1 MSEASRIAFSYEAV
15 PLLADS
21 KLADGKN
28 ATPTTGSILAHSE
41 VEALGLLREQ
51 GLRPISL
58 KAPAGDSRNTATIN
72 QTQRITGGR
81 ITAQEQVLV
90 MRELATLLRAGI
102 TLIDAVTSLAASRPN
117 TRMGAALHAMTRTLN
132 AGGTFVDALEASKIK
147 FPVYVS
153 QLAQTGEVTGKL
165 ASCLQDAAKQME
177 YEANTRKELI
187 NALLY
192 PAVLVVAGITA
203 VLIIFMFVVPK
214 FATLIQ
220 GSRAAKV
227 PDISLWVINAGVFFK
242 ANWVAVVIG
251 VALFCIVLGASL
263 KDAEARTIWLA
274 RLSRLP
280 LIGPVLIE
288 GELGRWATML
298 GILLTN
304 RVPILTALD
313 LASSGLRFANQR
325 RLMDLV
331 SREVRGGAT
340 LADTLAK
347 YRALNPTGLNLIRV
361 GEKSGELAAM
371 TVTLGELFSDAG
383 RTRLQR
389 LTTLIGPVAILLIT
403 VCIGFLMAAVMLAV
417 TSIAPT

>member
-1 MSEASRIAFSYEAV
+1 MSEISRIAFNYEAV
-15 PLLADS
+15 PLLADD
-21 KLADGKN
+21 KTTA
-28 ATPTTGSILAHSE
+28 PTTGSILAHSE

-58 KAPAGDSRNTATIN
+58 KAPAGDSRNTAMTS
-72 QTQRITGGR
+72 QAKRITGGR

-192 PAVLVVAGITA
+192 PAVLVVAGIAA

-251 VALFCIVLGASL
+251 VVLFCILLGTSL
-263 KDAEARTIWLA
+263 KDAEARTMWLA

-371 TVTLGELFSDAG
+371 TVTLGALFSDAG

-389 LTTLIGPVAILLIT
+389 LTTLIGPMAILLIT

>member
-1 MSEASRIAFSYEAV
+1 
-15 PLLADS
+15 
-21 KLADGKN
+21 
-28 ATPTTGSILAHSE
+28 
-41 VEALGLLREQ
+41 
-51 GLRPISL
+51 
-58 KAPAGDSRNTATIN
+58 
-72 QTQRITGGR
+72 
-81 ITAQEQVLV
+81 
-90 MRELATLLRAGI
+90 
-102 TLIDAVTSLAASRPN
+102 
-117 TRMGAALHAMTRTLN
+117 
-132 AGGTFVDALEASKIK
+132 VDALEASKIK

>member
-1 MSEASRIAFSYEAV
+1 MSETTRIAFDYEAV
-15 PLLADS
+15 PLI
-21 KLADGKN
+21 ADGKN
-28 ATPTTGSILAHSE
+28 AAPSTGSILAHSE

-58 KAPAGDSRNTATIN
+58 KAPNNTPAGDA
-72 QTQRITGGR
+72 RITAVSSHSNRIKGGR

-132 AGGTFVDALEASKIK
+132 AGGTFVDALDASKIK

-192 PAVLVVAGITA
+192 PAVLVVAGIAA
-203 VLIIFMFVVPK
+203 VLIIFIFVVPK

-242 ANWVAVVIG
+242 ANWVAFVIG
-251 VALFCIVLGASL
+251 LVILCVLLAMSL
-263 KDAEARTIWLA
+263 KDEEARTTWLA

-304 RVPILTALD
+304 RVPILTALE
-313 LASSGLRFANQR
+313 LAGSGLRFANQR

>member
-1 MSEASRIAFSYEAV
+1 MSDVSRIAFSYEAV
-15 PLLADS
+15 SLLAEGNS
-21 KLADGKN
+21 A
-28 ATPTTGSILAHSE
+28 APTTGSILAHSE

-58 KAPAGDSRNTATIN
+58 KAPAGDTRNIVATN
-72 QTQRITGGR
+72 QTQKITGGR

-192 PAVLVVAGITA
+192 PAVLVVAGIVA

-242 ANWVAVVIG
+242 ANWVAVAIG
-251 VALFCIVLGASL
+251 VVVFCILLGASL